1 MTRRRGHTEEQ
12 IPAALRQ
19 AESETT
25 VLEVWREVG
34 LSELRKLRQFRKKTP
49 S

>member
-1 MTRRRGHTEEQ
+1 MTRRRGHTKEQ
-12 IPAALRQ
+12 IPATLRQ

-25 VLEVWREVG
+25 VLEVWGEVG
-34 LSELRKLRQFRKKTP
+34 LSELRELRQFRKKTP